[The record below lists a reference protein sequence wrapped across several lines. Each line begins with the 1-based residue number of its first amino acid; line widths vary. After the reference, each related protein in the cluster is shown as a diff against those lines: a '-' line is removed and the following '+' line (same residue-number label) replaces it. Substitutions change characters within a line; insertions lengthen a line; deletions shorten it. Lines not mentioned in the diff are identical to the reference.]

1 MSEDI
6 EIINQNTRIE
16 KIKNFFLDNY
26 KKLIGSLVLIL
37 LVVFLYFGYQE
48 YKKKIKLEIAETY
61 NQITLKKI
69 TIENTNDI
77 EQLIKIIKEKDPIYS
92 ALSLY
97 FIIENNLV
105 NDQGEINNFFDLVI
119 KSQEE
124 KEIKN
129 LIIYKKAMFNADK
142 ISENELLEILNPIL
156 KSESVWKSHA
166 LLLMAD
172 YFENKNNLIKSK
184 DFLEEII
191 NSETVNNDIKIEQ
204 REDLKGILVIK
215 KIFYILL
222 YFISC

>member
-16 KIKNFFLDNY
+16 KIKNFFLDNS

-48 YKKKIKLEIAETY
+48 YKKKTKLETAEIY

-105 NDQGEINNFFDLVI
+105 NDQREINNFFDLVI

-129 LIIYKKAMFNADK
+129 LIIYKKAMFNAGK
-142 ISENELLEILNPIL
+142 ISENEILDILNPIL

-172 YFENKNNLIKSK
+172 YFEHSNKLIKSK
-184 DFLEEII
+184 DFLEEIV
-191 NSETVNNDIKIEQ
+191 NSELVNNEIRIEAE
-204 REDLKGILVIK
+204 RRLKRKFGD
-215 KIFYILL
+215 
-222 YFISC
+222 

>member
-16 KIKNFFLDNY
+16 QLKIFFANNY

-37 LVVFLYFGYQE
+37 LILFSYFGFQE
-48 YKKKIKLEIAETY
+48 YKKRQKIKIAEIY
-61 NQITLKKI
+61 NQITLKEI
-69 TIENTNDI
+69 TIENTNDV
-77 EQLIKIIKEKDPIYS
+77 EQLIEIIKKKDSIYS

-97 FIIENNLV
+97 FIIENDLV
-105 NDQGEINNFFDLVI
+105 NDDKQINNFFDFVI
-119 KSQEE
+119 KSQKE

-129 LIIYKKAMFNADK
+129 LIIYKKAIYNADI
-142 ISENELLEILNPIL
+142 ISENDLLDILNPIL

-172 YFENKNNLIKSK
+172 YFEHNNNLIKSK

-191 NSETVNNDIKIEQ
+191 NSKLTNNEIKIEAE
-204 REDLKGILVIK
+204 RRLKRKFGD
-215 KIFYILL
+215 
-222 YFISC
+222 

>member
-16 KIKNFFLDNY
+16 KIKNFFNNNY
-26 KKLIGSLVLIL
+26 KKLIGLLVSIL
-37 LVVFLYFGYQE
+37 LLLFSYFGYQE
-48 YKKKIKLEIAETY
+48 YKKRAKLGIAETY
-61 NQITLKKI
+61 NKITLKKI
-69 TIENTNDI
+69 TINDSNDI

-97 FIIENNLV
+97 FIIENDLV
-105 NDQGEINNFFDLVI
+105 NEKKEINNFFDLVI

-129 LIIYKKAMFNADK
+129 LIIFKKAMYNADMV
-142 ISENELLEILNPIL
+142 SENELLDILNPIL

-172 YFENKNNLIKSK
+172 YFEYGNNFIKSK
-184 DFLEEII
+184 DFLEEIV
-191 NSETVNNDIKIEQ
+191 NSELVNNEIRIEAE
-204 REDLKGILVIK
+204 RRLKRK
-215 KIFYILL
+215 F
-222 YFISC
+222 SD

>member
-16 KIKNFFLDNY
+16 KLKSFFANNY

-37 LVVFLYFGYQE
+37 VVLFSYFVFKE
-48 YKKKIKLEIAETY
+48 YKKRQKIEIAEIY
-61 NQITLKKI
+61 NQINLKEI
-69 TIENTNDI
+69 TPKNINDI
-77 EQLIKIIKEKDPIYS
+77 EKLVEIIKKKDSVYS

-97 FIIENNLV
+97 FIIENDLI
-105 NDQGEINNFFDLVI
+105 NDKEKINDFFDLVI

-129 LIIYKKAMFNADK
+129 LIIYKKAMYNAD
-142 ISENELLEILNPIL
+142 IASENELLEILNPVL
-156 KSESVWKSHA
+156 KSENTWKSHA

-172 YFENKNNLIKSK
+172 YYVNNNNFIKSK

-191 NSETVNNDIKIEQ
+191 NSKIVNSEIKVEAERRLK
-204 REDLKGILVIK
+204 RE
-215 KIFYILL
+215 
-222 YFISC
+222 

>member
-16 KIKNFFLDNY
+16 KIKNLFSNNY
-26 KKLIGSLVLIL
+26 KKLIASLVLIL
-37 LVVFLYFGYQE
+37 LVLFSYFGYQE
-48 YKKKIKLEIAETY
+48 YKKRLRLEIADIY
-61 NQITLKKI
+61 NQIALKEI

-92 ALSLY
+92 VLSLY

-105 NDQGEINNFFDLVI
+105 NDQKEINNFFDLI
-119 KSQEE
+119 INSQKE

-129 LIIYKKAMFNADK
+129 LIIYKKAMYNADI
-142 ISENELLEILNPIL
+142 ISENELLDILNPIL

-172 YFENKNNLIKSK
+172 YFEHNNNLIKSK
-184 DFLEEII
+184 DFLEEIV
-191 NSETVNNDIKIEQ
+191 NSELVNNEIKIEAE
-204 REDLKGILVIK
+204 RRLKRNSGE
-215 KIFYILL
+215 
-222 YFISC
+222 